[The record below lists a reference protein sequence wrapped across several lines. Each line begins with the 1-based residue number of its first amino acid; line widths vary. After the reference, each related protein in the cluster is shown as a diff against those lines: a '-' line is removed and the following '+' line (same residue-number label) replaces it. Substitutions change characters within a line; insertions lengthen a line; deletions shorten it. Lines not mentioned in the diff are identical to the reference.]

1 MPLPAQEGPTPTET
15 SGVGHWF
22 GFSIKSLMLILLGIV
37 AFGFYVSVLLF
48 GENSLAVL
56 RSIEK
61 EKRDLQH
68 RQHEYRQAN
77 QRLQKQYFE
86 LLQITGE

>member
-1 MPLPAQEGPTPTET
+1 MTAHGGPSSVQEAGG
-15 SGVGHWF
+15 SRWF
-22 GFSIKSLMLILLGIV
+22 GFSLKSLLLILLGIV
-37 AFGFYVSVLLF
+37 AFGFYVGVLLF

-56 RSIEK
+56 RSIER
-61 EKRDLQH
+61 EKRDLLRQQH
-68 RQHEYRQAN
+68 DYRQAN